1 MKIGDVLLILGCYK
15 GVLIVFS
22 EDILEL
28 IIIIFLDNEI
38 FKIFVKMIKVVWY
51 YVFVVVWKGI
61 ILWMIINGVEVFWG
75 IVEVF
80 YLVGESNSYFVV
92 GK

>member
-38 FKIFVKMIKVVWY
+38 FKIFVKMIKIVWY